1 MSEFTEEIPG
11 QIAAILNKLGDGRY
25 TFISIYPLPPDAAY
39 DETVYPDEW
48 IQATGI
54 APSRLT
60 TNAD

>member
-1 MSEFTEEIPG
+1 M
-11 QIAAILNKLGDGRY
+11 
-25 TFISIYPLPPDAAY
+25 SIYPLPPDAAY
-39 DETVYPDEW
+39 DEMVYPDEW